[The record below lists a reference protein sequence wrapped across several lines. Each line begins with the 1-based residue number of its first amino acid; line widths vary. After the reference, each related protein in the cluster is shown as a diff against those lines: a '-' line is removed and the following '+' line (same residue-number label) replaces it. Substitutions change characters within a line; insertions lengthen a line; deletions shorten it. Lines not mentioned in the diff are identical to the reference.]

1 MSVIAGVVQKLG
13 KLQPLTPR
21 ELGHSLDST
30 GGNIFP
36 LLFERVLFFHSTVM

>member
-36 LLFERVLFFHSTVM
+36 FFLSGSCSSTVQ